1 MFPLSAPFC
10 LARVSFLFP
19 SGFPSGLPIA
29 DDSEVVSVDPV
40 FELTRSGLFLDPG
53 LGMFGY
59 VGEIR
64 ERFIADHCHVLS
76 LLFLGDFIGA
86 PHDQLV
92 RNDLI
97 VQVLLVVDGVPRG
110 ILGM

>member
-76 LLFLGDFIGA
+76 LPSETMGA
-86 PHDQLV
+86 NDTYTTKGQQKYNQYPDNV
-92 RNDLI
+92 YYGRN
-97 VQVLLVVDGVPRG
+97 R
-110 ILGM
+110 